1 MSETHTLPAEP
12 MSASLARRVVAAVMP
27 AEGETTAIALLLT
40 SEVVTNAVLHAR
52 TPAELTVHCE
62 AGVLRVAVADGSRL
76 LPVVKSYDRTAV
88 TGRGLQLVAELA
100 DRWGVEFTDNG
111 KVVWFELELQGA
123 QDDG

>member
-1 MSETHTLPAEP
+1 V
-12 MSASLARRVVAAVMP
+12 R
-27 AEGETTAIALLLT
+27 
-40 SEVVTNAVLHAR
+40 
-52 TPAELTVHCE
+52 CE